1 MICFNTRASTQP
13 LIHMRARI
21 HDAQGWQALA
31 FKRLL
36 QKAPLQCRRFQPQ
49 LYGEYMVV
57 KLLMKMEE
65 SVYSSKQLS
74 VKDGEVI
81 YSLYEEQHFFPL

>member
-1 MICFNTRASTQP
+1 
-13 LIHMRARI
+13 
-21 HDAQGWQALA
+21 
-31 FKRLL
+31 
-36 QKAPLQCRRFQPQ
+36 
-49 LYGEYMVV
+49 MVV

>member
-1 MICFNTRASTQP
+1 
-13 LIHMRARI
+13 
-21 HDAQGWQALA
+21 
-31 FKRLL
+31 
-36 QKAPLQCRRFQPQ
+36 
-49 LYGEYMVV
+49 MVV

-81 YSLYEEQHFFPL
+81 YSFYEELYFFPHLIATALMKSLHT